1 MKTTPEEVTQRFVDA
16 YYQLYALRKVK
27 NKKEFCETVD
37 ILPSNYVLVEK
48 GKRSVAVSHIC
59 NLISNFN
66 INPNW
71 IMLGIGEFRF

>member
-1 MKTTPEEVTQRFVDA
+1 MRTNAKEVTVRFVEA

-27 NKKEFCETVD
+27 NKKEFCDKVE
-37 ILPSNYVLVEK
+37 ICPSNFVLVEK
-48 GKRSVAVSHIC
+48 GKRSVAVPHIC
-59 NLISNFN
+59 NLISSFN

>member
-27 NKKEFCETVD
+27 NKKEFCEKVD
-37 ILPSNYVLVEK
+37 IFPSNFVLVEK
-48 GKRSVAVSHIC
+48 GKRSVAVPHIC

-66 INPNW
+66 IKPNW